1 VTSLESIPLGVAL
14 PHRAA
19 AVIPPEIIGQVATM
33 AEQRG
38 FADLW
43 VTENTLDHACSY
55 DPTAILSFAAALT
68 TRIRLGVAVVA
79 LPVRHPAHVAHQIAS
94 LDRLSGG
101 RAILGV
107 GLGRQGHYRDF
118 QVLGE
123 RRVRRLLEG
132 IEVMRALWTQ
142 TSVSYHGELYQLDDA
157 VLALKPV
164 QRPHPPLWFGGE
176 HPAALR
182 RAAQLGDGWMGS
194 GSQSLASFAVCV
206 KTLTGELDRAGRDRA
221 AFTVSKRVFL
231 AVHDRP
237 EAARAELEDWFDGI
251 YGGRFRAADSGIGG
265 TAAQVAEQLAE
276 LATLGL
282 NHLVLNP
289 VARYA
294 EHLELLADLAGL
306 PGGGQVLPT
315 AAPGSPAGHGLAT
328 QPEEP

>member
-1 VTSLESIPLGVAL
+1 MTTLENVALGVAL

-19 AVIPPEIIGQVATM
+19 AVIGPEVIGLEVIGPEVIGKVAVA
-33 AEQRG
+33 AERRG

-43 VTENTLDHACSY
+43 VTENTLDRACSY

-68 TRIRLGVAVVA
+68 SRIRLGVAVVA
-79 LPVRHPAHVAHQIAS
+79 LPVRHPAQVAHAVAS

-107 GLGRQGHYRDF
+107 GLGRAGHYRDF
-118 QVLGE
+118 QVPGE

-132 IEVMRALWTQ
+132 VEVMRALWTQ
-142 TSVSYHGELYQLDDA
+142 PSVSYHGELYQLDDA

-182 RAAQLGDGWMGS
+182 RAAQLADGWMGS
-194 GSQSLASFAVCV
+194 GSQSLASYAVCV
-206 KTLTGELDRAGRDRA
+206 KTLAQELDRAGRDPGT
-221 AFTVSKRVFL
+221 FTVSKRVFL
-231 AVHDRP
+231 AVDDRA
-237 EAARAELEDWFDGI
+237 ESARAELEGWFDGI
-251 YGGRFRAADSGIGG
+251 YGGRFRAADSGIWG
-265 TAAQVAEQLAE
+265 TPAQVTEQLAE
-276 LATLGL
+276 LTALGL

-294 EHLELLADLAGL
+294 EHLDLLAELPGL
-306 PGGGQVLPT
+306 PGGGQSRRQ
-315 AAPGSPAGHGLAT
+315 G
-328 QPEEP
+328 EP